1 MVLIVVIDIMANV
14 VSKLDSEVRWGAI
27 LATLQTDNDKLCAGL
42 RTVLGEI
49 STDMS
54 TLEYQLQSNGI
65 APLTDGRYNR
75 LFQLKS
81 LLGGIYYALRGVDGM
96 LSGVIVELLR
106 DLEESETK

>member
-1 MVLIVVIDIMANV
+1 MANV

-54 TLEYQLQSNGI
+54 TLVYALQSDGI
-65 APLTDGRYNR
+65 APSTDGRYNR
-75 LFQLKS
+75 YFQLKNF
-81 LLGGIYYALRGVDGM
+81 LGGIYYALRGVDGM

-106 DLEESETK
+106 DLDETKDRDV

>member
-1 MVLIVVIDIMANV
+1 MANV
-14 VSKLDSEVRWGAI
+14 VEKLDGEVRWGAI
-27 LATLQTDNDKLCAGL
+27 LGTLQSDNDKLLSGL

-54 TLEYQLQSNGI
+54 TLEYQLQSKGV
-65 APLTDGRYNR
+65 APSTDGRYNR
-75 LFQLKS
+75 YFQLKS

-106 DLEESETK
+106 DLEESKDKDV